1 MVMLTANL
9 GEMMRV
15 LAVNSSPRVGTVSKT
30 EIMLDSLAE
39 GMREKGAHVDV
50 VNLHKKKIN
59 YCVGC
64 FTCWTKTPGKCAQK
78 DDMAEELFPMYS
90 ECDLCVLATPLYHY
104 TLNAQMKA
112 FIERTLPI
120 VEPFFV
126 EKNGVTTHP
135 LRQPLPSTVVLSGAG
150 FPEDSVFDQLRSYVR
165 FLFGESLVAEIYRPA
180 AEMLARAGS
189 NAAAADVLAA
199 LTQAGGELV
208 ESGRVEADTLRR
220 IEQPL
225 TDFAGMAPLTNLAWR
240 TCIDRGITLGEFR
253 KKRVRLRPDSI
264 ESFLGLLQY
273 GFKSKS
279 AADVSAKIQY
289 RFSGDVEGDCY
300 VAVESGKLSCGLG
313 TADNAD
319 VMIEAPFDVWMDIL
333 TGEADGPALLAEG
346 KYRVSGDM
354 MLMGRLRGLF
364 R

>member
-1 MVMLTANL
+1 MK
-9 GEMMRV
+9 V

-30 EIMLDSLAE
+30 EIMLDALVE
-39 GMREKGAHVDV
+39 GMRENGAQVDV

-78 DDMAEELFPMYS
+78 DDMSEELFPMYLES
-90 ECDLCVLATPLYHY
+90 DLCVLATPLYHY
-104 TLNAQMKA
+104 TVNAEMKA
-112 FIERTLPI
+112 FIERTLPV

-126 EKNGVTTHP
+126 ERNGVTTHP
-135 LRQPLPSTVVLSGAG
+135 LRQQLPATVLLSGAG
-150 FPEDSVFDQLRSYVR
+150 FPEMSVFDQLKSYVR

-189 NAAAADVLAA
+189 NAEAADVVTA
-199 LTQAGGELV
+199 LSQAGKELV
-208 ESGRVEADTLRR
+208 DKKKIEPKTLSR

-225 TDFAGMAPLTNLAWR
+225 TDYERMAPLTNLVWQ

-253 KKRVRLRPDSI
+253 KKRIRLRPDSI
-264 ESFLGLLQY
+264 ESFLGMLEY
-273 GFKSKS
+273 GFKSKG
-279 AADVSAKIQY
+279 ADDVNAKIQY
-289 RFSGDVEGDCY
+289 RFSGEVVGDCY
-300 VAVESGKLSCGLG
+300 ISVEAGKLSTSLG
-313 TADNAD
+313 TAEDAD
-319 VMIEAPFDVWMDIL
+319 VMIETPFEIWMDIL
-333 TGEADGPALLAEG
+333 TGEADATTLLKQG

-354 MLMGRLRGLF
+354 MLMSKLRGLF

>member
-1 MVMLTANL
+1 MK
-9 GEMMRV
+9 V

-30 EIMLDSLAE
+30 EIMVDALVD
-39 GMREKGAHVDV
+39 GMRDKGAHVDV

-64 FTCWTKTPGKCAQK
+64 LTCWTKTPGNCAQK
-78 DDMAEELFPMYS
+78 DDMSEGLFQMYLES
-90 ECDLCVLATPLYHY
+90 DLCVLATPLYHY
-104 TLNAQMKA
+104 TLNAEMKA
-112 FIERTLPI
+112 FIERTLPV

-126 EKNGVTTHP
+126 QKDGVTTHP
-135 LRQPLPSTVVLSGAG
+135 LRQSLPATVVLSGAG
-150 FPEDSVFDQLRSYVR
+150 FPEPSVFDLLRSYVR

-189 NAAAADVLAA
+189 NADAADVVAA
-199 LTQAGGELV
+199 LTQAGRELV
-208 ESGRVEADTLRR
+208 DNTRIEPATLAR

-225 TDFAGMAPLTNLAWR
+225 TDFDGMAPLTNLVWR
-240 TCIDRGITLGEFR
+240 TCIDRGISLGEFR
-253 KKRVRLRPDSI
+253 KKRIRLRPDSI

-273 GFKSKS
+273 GFKSKI
-279 AADVSAKIQY
+279 AGEVSAKIQY

-300 VAVESGKLSCGLG
+300 VAVESGKLRTGLG
-313 TADNAD
+313 TAADAD
-319 VMIEAPFDVWMDIL
+319 VMIETPFEVWMDIL
-333 TGEADGPALLAEG
+333 TGDADPAALLAEG

-354 MLMGRLRGLF
+354 TLMGRLRGLF

>member
-1 MVMLTANL
+1 MK
-9 GEMMRV
+9 V

-30 EIMLDSLAE
+30 EIMLKALVE

-64 FTCWTKTPGKCAQK
+64 FTCWTKTPGRCAQK
-78 DDMAEELFPMYS
+78 DDMTNEIFPLYLD
-90 ECDLCVLATPLYHY
+90 CDVCVLATPLYHF
-104 TLNAQMKA
+104 TLNAEMKK

-126 EKNGVTTHP
+126 ERDGITSHP
-135 LRQPLPSTVVLSGAG
+135 LRQEPPQTVVLSGAG
-150 FPEDSVFDQLRSYVR
+150 FPEDSVFDQLRSYCR
-165 FLFGESLVAEIYRPA
+165 FLFGESLIAEIYRPN

-189 NAAAADVLAA
+189 NVDAADVLAA
-199 LTQAGGELV
+199 LTQAGRELV
-208 ESGRVEADTLRR
+208 ESQQVKEDTLQR
-220 IEQPL
+220 ITQSLGGFE
-225 TDFAGMAPLTNLAWR
+225 AMAPLTNLVWR
-240 TCIDRGITLGEFR
+240 TCIDQGITVGEFR

-264 ESFLGLLQY
+264 ESFLGMLQY
-273 GFKSKS
+273 GFKSK
-279 AADVSAKIQY
+279 AAGEVSAKIQY
-289 RFSGDVEGDCY
+289 RFSGEVEGDCY
-300 VAVESGKLSCGLG
+300 LAVESGKLRTGVG
-313 TADNAD
+313 TAEDAD
-319 VMIEAPFDVWMDIL
+319 VMIETPFEIWMDIL
-333 TGEADGPALLAEG
+333 TGEADPTTLLKEG